1 MSHQKKAS
9 AGSSDYSTNDN
20 PRCIGRRAIRSACL
34 NQPNYACEK
43 ARDAQTMAHWLYGL
57 ARMRQFSAETN
68 AAHFYAPVIIS

>member
-1 MSHQKKAS
+1 MRNQKKAS
-9 AGSSDYSTNDN
+9 ARSSNHGTDDN
-20 PRCIGRRAIRSACL
+20 PRRIGCRDIRSACL